1 MDGIANTQPVMRT
14 VRRFA
19 KGEMR
24 LFTLLVLAVFVAFG
38 IWLTVS
44 GSSSGWSIAATGFF
58 GLCLLVA
65 ILEPWL
71 PKPHVSGKSK
81 NEARRTTNLAEV
93 VERLRVRADTPLIL
107 CSSTSPDLK
116 TVWVWALEENAT
128 NRLRTRWSGVLRP
141 SEFDELAGMLR
152 QHRSVWIAGIDTCH
166 PPPSGWFRMVY
177 TFPPAPCRIY
187 TRRGLMAAVEPTA
200 ATRYLPRL
208 KQIAVRSSSV
218 VEGWISHDWIHA
230 GISLVG
236 DAGAREEF
244 VRLKNA
250 GLFNQF
256 LLMYDGI
263 DLMMDTGW
271 LDRVVPRVAE
281 VLGLEWRVVDYRET
295 PPKVERQS
303 GDR

>member
-1 MDGIANTQPVMRT
+1 
-14 VRRFA
+14 
-19 KGEMR
+19 MR
-24 LFTLLVLAVFVAFG
+24 LFALLVSALFVAFG
-38 IWLTVS
+38 IWLIVS

-71 PKPHVSGKSK
+71 KPHVSGKYE
-81 NEARRTTNLAEV
+81 NEATRTTNFAEV

-107 CSSTSPDLK
+107 CSSASPDLK

-128 NRLRTRWSGVLRP
+128 NRLKTRWSGVLRP
-141 SEFDELAGMLR
+141 SEFDELAAVLR

-177 TFPPAPCRIY
+177 TLPPAPCRIY
-187 TRRGLMAAVEPTA
+187 TRRGLMAAVEPAA

-236 DAGAREEF
+236 DAGAREEV

-281 VLGLEWRVVDYRET
+281 VLGLEWRVVDYTKT
-295 PPKVERQS
+295 PSRVERQS